1 MQETEY
7 LERHYKSEPTRHKKL
22 FKDFTGKSVK
32 QLENEGTFY
41 FGLGFSYQWADLEIY
56 FSSSK

>member
-7 LERHYKSEPTRHKKL
+7 LNRHYQSEPTLHSKL
-22 FKDFTGKSVK
+22 FKDFTGKSIK

-41 FGLGFSYQWADLEIY
+41 FGLGFSYQLADFKTY
-56 FSSSK
+56 FSM

>member
-7 LERHYKSEPTRHKKL
+7 LERYYKSGTRHSKL
-22 FKDFTGKSVK
+22 FEDFTGKSIK
-32 QLENEGTFY
+32 ELENEGTFY